1 MGHDMQRPP
10 HAVVT
15 VRNIA
20 EAHKAFGRNVIYYN
34 VLKYEAEAVSSP
46 RFIQPSNC
54 IKFRTVEIVISNL
67 RAEGAAAQIWL
78 DKYRYLSYIDSA

>member
-20 EAHKAFGRNVIYYN
+20 EAHKAFGRDVIYYN

-46 RFIQPSNC
+46 RFIQPSNS
-54 IKFRTVEIVISNL
+54 IQFRMVEIVISNL
-67 RAEGAAAQIWL
+67 RAE
-78 DKYRYLSYIDSA
+78 RRSCV